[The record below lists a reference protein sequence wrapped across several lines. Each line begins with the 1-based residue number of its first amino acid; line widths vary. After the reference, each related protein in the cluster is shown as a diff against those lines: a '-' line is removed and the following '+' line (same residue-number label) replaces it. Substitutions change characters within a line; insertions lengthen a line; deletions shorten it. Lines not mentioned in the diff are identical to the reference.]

1 MTNGNAKGK
10 FEGGRAT
17 GIDAASDALASMR
30 LKLLASTYVN
40 SALRN
45 SSSQIASAF
54 RDNDDQIKEGASKN
68 SGGKFEIYHKDAAP
82 SEEWMP
88 RVFIAG
94 TALTGIIYMTI
105 DHKSKE
111 NELVVGLICVAVC
124 FFFLTILAFRRIT
137 VVRTIEAT
145 GSHRISGTQKTR
157 GIYPTSM
164 KSRAYDLREYLG
176 RNSNLPHSLKSER
189 VGWHELIRRNRTSG
203 YSAG

>member
-10 FEGGRAT
+10 FEDSRAT
-17 GIDAASDALASMR
+17 GIDVASDALASMR

-54 RDNDDQIKEGASKN
+54 KDNDNQIKEAASKN
-68 SGGKFEIYHKDAAP
+68 PGRKLEIYHKDAAP
-82 SEEWMP
+82 SEEWMT
-88 RVFIAG
+88 RALIAG
-94 TALTGIIYMTI
+94 TALTGISYITI
-105 DHKSKE
+105 DHNSKE

-124 FFFLTILAFRRIT
+124 FIFLTILAFRKIT

-157 GIYPTSM
+157 GVYPTTM
-164 KSRAYDLREYLG
+164 KSQAYVLREYFD
-176 RNSNLPHSLKSER
+176 RNSNLPHSLKSGR

-203 YSAG
+203 YSSG